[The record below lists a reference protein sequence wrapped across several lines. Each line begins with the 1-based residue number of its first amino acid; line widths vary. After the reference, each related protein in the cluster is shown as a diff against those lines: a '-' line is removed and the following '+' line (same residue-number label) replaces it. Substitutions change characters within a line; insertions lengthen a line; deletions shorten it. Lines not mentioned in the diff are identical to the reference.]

1 MEYVADYYLKQPS
14 VQNMVNA
21 AISFHFLSSVSNLIL
36 PIGQCQMFDR
46 LFHALRRFFLD
57 N

>member
-36 PIGQCQMFDR
+36 PIGQCQMLDR
-46 LFHALRRFFLD
+46 LFHAL
-57 N
+57 